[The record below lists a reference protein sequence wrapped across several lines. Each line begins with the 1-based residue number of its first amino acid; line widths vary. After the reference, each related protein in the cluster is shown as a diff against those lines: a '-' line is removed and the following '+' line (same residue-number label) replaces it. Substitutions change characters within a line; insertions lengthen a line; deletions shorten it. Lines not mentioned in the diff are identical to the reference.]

1 MTSRE
6 TTHFLARPDIG
17 DALPHSLRDR
27 IDVIAF
33 GAIQWPWLLRSL
45 WGGRKAD
52 KAALLDRL
60 ELADDALPHLGS
72 WKADTRFLT
81 HIVDAIEAIRPATVV
96 ELGCGASSLVIA
108 KALSL
113 FGGGRLISYD
123 QHQEFVAASANWLAS
138 QGVSA
143 DLRHAPLG
151 LPPGDWPGRWYQL
164 SDLPTDIGLLVI
176 DGPPWAL
183 HPLVRGAAE
192 SLFPRLAAGAVIL
205 LDDAARPG
213 ERMVARRWR
222 KRWPD
227 IRFHY
232 DRRGTKGTL
241 IGRVADD

>member
-6 TTHFLARPDIG
+6 TTHYLARRDPY
-17 DALPHSLRDR
+17 DALPRPVRER
-27 IDVIAF
+27 IEVIAF

-45 WGGRKAD
+45 WGGRKAE
-52 KAALLDRL
+52 KAELLHRL
-60 ELADDALPHLGS
+60 NLADDALPHLGS

-81 HIVDAIEAIRPATVV
+81 HIVDAIEQLRPATVV

-108 KALSL
+108 KALSM

-123 QHQEFVAASANWLAS
+123 QHQEFVAATAHWLAS
-138 QGVSA
+138 QSVVA

-151 LPPGDWPGRWYQL
+151 LPPGDWPGLWYQPI
-164 SDLPTDIGLLVI
+164 DLPTDIGLLVI

-192 SLFPRLAAGAVIL
+192 SLFPRLADGATIL

-213 ERMVARRWR
+213 ERIVARRWR
-222 KRWPD
+222 KRWPG
-227 IRFHY
+227 IRFLY
-232 DRRGTKGTL
+232 DRSGTKGTL
-241 IGRVADD
+241 IGRVSQG